1 MDETNKDPLDNNDK
15 LSEAF
20 SYSPVPDSPDK
31 EAVEARLR
39 EEYAKYQQ
47 ALEQE
52 WETGVAYEK
61 GELTPTQIRDKT
73 RELLT
78 QGVPK
83 AVASM
88 LHLAQ
93 HARSEQVQMG
103 AAKFIIERAIGK
115 EGTGLV
121 GDPLETLLAKMHSD
135 NSE

>member
-93 HARSEQVQMG
+93 HARS
-103 AAKFIIERAIGK
+103 AKFIIERAIGK